1 MELTQQMI
9 KQAVANLADFTPMAK
24 HAAEKVALTP
34 AVGGQI
40 APPPGA
46 PMDPSMGGMPPMD
59 PSMGGMPPGAP
70 PAPPAPPM
78 DPSMMDPSMGGM
90 PPGAPMDPAAMDPS
104 MMGPPPDAGAP
115 ALDTE
120 TNKAQDDQDGDGK
133 PDVMVPLRAIT
144 EHTVGVIEA
153 TKGRRTADAA
163 PPKAPGAGGAGG
175 AEGPQSPIASLGGAP
190 GASPMSLPGLGPKQA
205 SARIEALIQAAR
217 KVR

>member
-24 HAAEKVALTP
+24 TAAEKVALTP
-34 AVGGQI
+34 AVGGQV
-40 APPPGA
+40 APPPAA
-46 PMDPSMGGMPPMD
+46 PPMGGAPMD

-70 PAPPAPPM
+70 PM
-78 DPSMMDPSMGGM
+78 DPAMMGGM
-90 PPGAPMDPAAMDPS
+90 PPGAPPMDPAMMDPS
-104 MMGPPPDAGAP
+104 MGGAPMDPGMMDPSMGPPPDAGAP

-190 GASPMSLPGLGPKQA
+190 GATPMSLPGLGPKQA